1 MGPRDRGLWL
11 GLVALPLLTGPLLA
25 GAMETGFLVRLLMDC
40 RDEPGGICTGE
51 ASLCQGPLPSYSQQG
66 QVNDPPLGHP

>member
-25 GAMETGFLVRLLMDC
+25 GAMETGFLVRLHIWTVGMSQEESVQVRQAFA
-40 RDEPGGICTGE
+40 RDPYPPT
-51 ASLCQGPLPSYSQQG
+51 ASRAR
-66 QVNDPPLGHP
+66 